1 MKIYNHKKEKIMNSL
16 RVDDGFHLAILKD
29 WSGYNAS
36 ADISLDKY
44 PSKFY
49 EKAYDAIKA
58 LAKHELTPN
67 HNGETFNLIYIENM
81 YPLCQLFFWAV
92 KNLQKEGEIPK
103 DIKIVTQSVDYGGI
117 PFEGKFSIE
126 NQKKINNMSDAVKVD
141 TDIYRIKTPGD
152 YRFSSL
158 TDVFGA
164 ELTISEHIQYDETED
179 KFEMSY

>member
-1 MKIYNHKKEKIMNSL
+1 
-16 RVDDGFHLAILKD
+16 
-29 WSGYNAS
+29 
-36 ADISLDKY
+36 
-44 PSKFY
+44 
-49 EKAYDAIKA
+49 
-58 LAKHELTPN
+58 
-67 HNGETFNLIYIENM
+67 M

-117 PFEGKFSIE
+117 PLKDKFSIE

-152 YRFSSL
+152 YCFSGL

-164 ELTISEHIQYDETED
+164 ELTISEHIRYDEAEN
-179 KFEMSY
+179 KFEMPY